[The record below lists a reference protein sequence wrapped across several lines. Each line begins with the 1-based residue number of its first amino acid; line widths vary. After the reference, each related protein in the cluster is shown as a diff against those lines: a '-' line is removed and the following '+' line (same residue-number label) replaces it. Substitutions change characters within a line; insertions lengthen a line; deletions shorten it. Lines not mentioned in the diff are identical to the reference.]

1 MKCVH
6 CLSCLKI
13 VRIDYEIESILYF
26 YCKLCDEVFKVN
38 KSIEK
43 DEATKNKVKENYGN
57 RYGKG
62 I

>member
-13 VRIDYEIESILYF
+13 VRIDYEVESLLYY
-26 YCKLCDEVFKVN
+26 YCPLCDTVFKINRAV
-38 KSIEK
+38 EK
-43 DEATKNKVKENYGN
+43 DESTRNKVKENYEY